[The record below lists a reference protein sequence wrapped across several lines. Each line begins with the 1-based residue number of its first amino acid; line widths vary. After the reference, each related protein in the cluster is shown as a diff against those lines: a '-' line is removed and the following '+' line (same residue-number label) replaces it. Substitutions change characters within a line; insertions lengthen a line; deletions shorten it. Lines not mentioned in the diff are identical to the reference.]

1 MNCTRMRHLVDR
13 CADEVVR
20 WMHKVVATP
29 LVRWILSTPLRA
41 TLVLSVFTVLSNF
54 PLYDLAYAQGSTGP
68 NWPPFFEQV
77 EAPFRDHTQ
86 AYSDWSHAS
95 KLGFRFV
102 PAVIC
107 KALGLRTLPPVWAFQ
122 LLTLFA
128 LHAFLFALLLRWSG
142 SIKKAFIAAVPCC
155 LVTAGH
161 PYLDDIWGYFD
172 TLALAFLMAGMLTRR
187 PTLSILFFLLAWF
200 TDERALVASP
210 ALVLFH
216 SATFTKAAGN
226 GNGRISYALRN
237 SWSLFLAFGLYA
249 LLRIALGHWLGL
261 RTAPV
266 ETTYLMDQWPTAL
279 AALGRG
285 CEGLLLVL
293 AVFVAVLWRSRS
305 FGLLLAYGAGFCLV
319 WGTAIAVIDVD
330 RSMAYLLPY
339 FTLALVVL
347 IDRTESQRLYPLL
360 LLTVV
365 LNLFLGASW
374 SLPAQ
379 VYRMIF
385 IDHTLSLF

>member
-1 MNCTRMRHLVDR
+1 MNDTRIVHWVDHL
-13 CADEVVR
+13 AGEVLR
-20 WMHKVVATP
+20 RMQNLGATS
-29 LVRWILSTPLRA
+29 LFRWILETPLRA
-41 TLVLSVFTVLSNF
+41 TLALSAFTVLSNF
-54 PLYDLAYAQGSTGP
+54 PLYDLAYAQGGTGP

-77 EAPFRDHTQ
+77 EEPFRDHTHS
-86 AYSDWSHAS
+86 YSDWSHAS

-107 KALGLRTLPPVWAFQ
+107 KALGLRTLPLVWAFQ

-128 LHAFLFALLLRWSG
+128 LHVLLFALLLRWSG
-142 SIKKAFIAAVPCC
+142 SIMKAFIAALSCC

-172 TLALAFLMAGMLTRR
+172 TLALAFLMAGMLSRR

-210 ALVLFH
+210 ALVLFQW
-216 SATFTKAAGN
+216 ATFTKAAGN
-226 GNGRISYALRN
+226 GNGRIADALRS
-237 SWSLFLAFGLYA
+237 SWPLFLALGLYA
-249 LLRIALGHWLGL
+249 LLRVALGQWLGL
-261 RTAPV
+261 RSAPV
-266 ETTYLMDQWPTAL
+266 GTTHLLDQWPSAL

-285 CEGLLLVL
+285 CEGLLLIL
-293 AVFVAVLWRSRS
+293 AVFATVLWRSRL
-305 FGLLLAYGAGFCLV
+305 FGLLFYFIVGFSLV
-319 WGTAIAVIDVD
+319 WGTAMAVIDVD

-339 FTLALVVL
+339 MALALVVL
-347 IDRTESQRLYPLL
+347 FDRTEQQRLYPLL
-360 LLTVV
+360 AFVV
-365 LNLFLGASW
+365 LFNLFLGNSW

-379 VYRMIF
+379 VYRMLF